1 MEKTK
6 RILLCFLKVL
16 IPDYEFENVEQLM
29 KDERCMRVVA
39 IFTKTFSSQKNFLSL
54 VDKAY
59 EEQNLRKRTF
69 LLPIQFENDEDNMS
83 YEDDSTLPS
92 TSFKWKM
99 SFFRNE
105 SQETVQERGNVEEIP
120 LAQKT

>member
-54 VDKAY
+54 VFR
-59 EEQNLRKRTF
+59 EEF
-69 LLPIQFENDEDNMS
+69 YFI
-83 YEDDSTLPS
+83 
-92 TSFKWKM
+92 TS
-99 SFFRNE
+99 RILYLN
-105 SQETVQERGNVEEIP
+105 NYI
-120 LAQKT
+120 